1 MLKLVFSAVSS
12 QIDLKHGLVVCYNW
26 DSADVRRVNMSA
38 SQNKIFLVG
47 RLYRLLHPLSCS
59 VYVQKKRPFV
69 SSQTPILNT
78 LPLSGQSKYLLYY
91 LNLGGPSRSRREGA
105 AKYLHADKTLLC
117 AATVDYCSARSGLTV
132 QSQTLDSGLWCLQW
146 KIRGLHWDGAG
157 HHQPVK
163 TLVRKHSPLTKSE
176 NLDWVVSWRSSLEQR
191 SGYLFW
197 SYRSLC
203 ANGSQQIREG
213 KTVWNFLVRKQH
225 LLSGLP
231 SHHTGVFHKAPPP
244 SKNPFPEM
252 AWGLCMKKEEEV

>member
-1 MLKLVFSAVSS
+1 MWGEWTCRHQKT
-12 QIDLKHGLVVCYNW
+12 KY
-26 DSADVRRVNMSA
+26 
-38 SQNKIFLVG
+38 FLVD
-47 RLYRLLHPLSCS
+47 RPYRLLHPLC
-59 VYVQKKRPFV
+59 VQKKSSFV

-91 LNLGGPSRSRREGA
+91 VNLGGPSRSRREGA

-117 AATVDYCSARSGLTV
+117 AATVDDCSARSALTV

-146 KIRGLHWDGAG
+146 KIRGLHWGGAG

-163 TLVRKHSPLTKSE
+163 TLARKHSPLTKSE
-176 NLDWVVSWRSSLEQR
+176 NLDWAVSWRSSLDQR

-203 ANGSQQIREG
+203 ANGSEEIREG
-213 KTVWNFLVRKQH
+213 ETAWNFLVRKQH

-231 SHHTGVFHKAPPP
+231 SHHTGVFHKATPLFQEPL
-244 SKNPFPEM
+244 SWNGMGLVHEGGGGGLKINPHRPVRHFEI
-252 AWGLCMKKEEEV
+252 LFLSQSDREVKDTASW